1 MCRSRKK
8 NDGLTEMHTHTKCDV
23 KSTFGNK
30 IVMKYNMTIKDLKMC

>member
-1 MCRSRKK
+1 MCRSKKK

-23 KSTFGNK
+23 KSTFANK